1 MTRSSTKELFT
12 SFKDPKQEFRSSIK
26 LFKTLTLDESSS
38 PKFDLFSDLEEH
50 SKGEIVETMTKT
62 MEEYMCKTRG
72 DYGSDHEDANEHIEQ
87 VLEIVDLFHIPEP
100 LKKKFLSKYF
110 PPTRTAKKI
119 EGINNFQQEP
129 NETLYRSWE
138 RFKELLVRCPQHF
151 LTDMQEVIL
160 FYNGLEVPTRQIL
173 DSKGAIP
180 TMTTANA
187 KIAIQ
192 EMAEHSQKW
201 HNETSTKTRSTRT
214 SDELAAI
221 QAQLNNLGR
230 EIKKVNEKVYVTQV
244 RCELCKGSHY
254 TKDFPL
260 KEEGKTLEEAYYTQF
275 GVAYEVKGYTKDI
288 VQDYEQRLATIFS
301 RQVNRVHILD
311 FEGLTEEMRQGLT
324 DRLRMI
330 YTRAEGQVLFT
341 RHAWRRLFE
350 IWRPLVLRW
359 SQAQHD
365 LEIVYLGFGI
375 AYCRGDG
382 RRWLL
387 PLNISGRAQE
397 PKKVTATNLFYL
409 RSMDEETVNV
419 PYLLRLAEYFGLVS
433 DEGHIGLTV
442 IARELSVIDMD
453 ELVRLRICDRLDDTR
468 AWVAPSLE
476 RQQVAAA
483 RAPEG
488 VEVATLI
495 EKSILTVLLI

>member
-12 SFKDPKQEFRSSIK
+12 PFKDPKREFRSSIK
-26 LFKTLTLDESSS
+26 LFKTLSLDESSS
-38 PKFDLFSDLEEH
+38 PKFDLFFDLEEH
-50 SKGEIVETMTKT
+50 SEGEIVETMTKT

-72 DYGSDHEDANEHIEQ
+72 DYGSDHEDANEHIEK
-87 VLEIVDLFHIPEP
+87 ET

-110 PPTRTAKKI
+110 PPTRTARKI
-119 EGINNFQQEP
+119 EGINKFQQEP

-230 EIKKVNEKVYVTQV
+230 EIKKVNEKVYVAQV

-254 TKDFPL
+254 TKDCPL

-275 GVAYEVKGYTKDI
+275 GVA
-288 VQDYEQRLATIFS
+288 F
-301 RQVNRVHILD
+301 
-311 FEGLTEEMRQGLT
+311 
-324 DRLRMI
+324 
-330 YTRAEGQVLFT
+330 
-341 RHAWRRLFE
+341 
-350 IWRPLVLRW
+350 
-359 SQAQHD
+359 
-365 LEIVYLGFGI
+365 
-375 AYCRGDG
+375 
-382 RRWLL
+382 
-387 PLNISGRAQE
+387 
-397 PKKVTATNLFYL
+397 
-409 RSMDEETVNV
+409 
-419 PYLLRLAEYFGLVS
+419 
-433 DEGHIGLTV
+433 
-442 IARELSVIDMD
+442 
-453 ELVRLRICDRLDDTR
+453 
-468 AWVAPSLE
+468 
-476 RQQVAAA
+476 
-483 RAPEG
+483 
-488 VEVATLI
+488 
-495 EKSILTVLLI
+495 